1 MNDGDSHS
9 TEIGRRMKEE
19 RYCIASNGL
28 IVNIKVI
35 SLTVALVSVLSLETE
50 MLTQFGDG
58 DVLLRQIIVGSTG
71 AFVYLTVLILRHIWL
86 IKAQK
91 RLKHDLIQI

>member
-1 MNDGDSHS
+1 
-9 TEIGRRMKEE
+9 MKEE

-35 SLTVALVSVLSLETE
+35 SFTVALVSVLSLETE

-71 AFVYLTVLILRHIWL
+71 AFVCLTVLIFASYML

-91 RLKHDLIQI
+91 RLNA